1 MKKKLRHGRKECF
14 DRFVVVF
21 LYKLR
26 CQNFY
31 SKQINILASFVF
43 SVYLFEGTVRDVMN
57 YFIKIE
63 TYKYNK
69 FLPFLI
75 SGFIIVIMIICSI
88 IELVRRTT
96 IAKLDTMI
104 QIKVKMLL
112 SKIKKNASKDLTLFN
127 AF

>member
-1 MKKKLRHGRKECF
+1 
-14 DRFVVVF
+14 
-21 LYKLR
+21 
-26 CQNFY
+26 
-31 SKQINILASFVF
+31 
-43 SVYLFEGTVRDVMN
+43 MN

-75 SGFIIVIMIICSI
+75 SGFVIVIMIICSI

-112 SKIKKNASKDLTLFN
+112 SKIKKNASKRFDII
-127 AF
+127 